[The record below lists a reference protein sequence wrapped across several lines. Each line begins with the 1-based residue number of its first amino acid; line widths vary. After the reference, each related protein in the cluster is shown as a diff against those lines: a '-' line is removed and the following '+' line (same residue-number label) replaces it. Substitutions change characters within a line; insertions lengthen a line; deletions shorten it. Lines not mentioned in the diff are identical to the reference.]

1 MISFGKGKYKVW
13 LKKEKLDNGIILIIG
28 GGEVSHIG
36 SVVLSEPI
44 INTGKSFT
52 CKSRVINVKG
62 HKEEK
67 IARLFAEKFC
77 IKTKKPVLCACGI
90 HVNNATKKEIEIL
103 VDNAE
108 KLLKKFLKE

>member
-1 MISFGKGKYKVW
+1 MISFGEGKYKVW
-13 LKKEKLDNGIILIIG
+13 LKEQGLDNGIVLIVG

-44 INTGKSFT
+44 INTGKFSS

-67 IARLFAEKFC
+67 IAKSFAENFC
-77 IKTKKPVLCACGI
+77 IKTKKPVLCVCGM

-103 VDNAE
+103 VDNAD
-108 KLLKKFLKE
+108 KLLKRVKL